1 MKKIFRILIVL
12 NWATA
17 IAGTI
22 VYVTTRG
29 SLPVELTPYL
39 ESRTRLGVTQFER
52 AILWTETVLFMV
64 SVVDSIGLF
73 HFRRWARML
82 LVPLYV
88 IATLL
93 LPTNAVYIQTGWT
106 RMLFSMSTVI
116 GGMIIAMVFFSPL
129 AAVFERVP
137 DAEQVV
143 EPERNQVVSHS
154 QDVNA

>member
-17 IAGTI
+17 IAGAI

-39 ESRTRLGVTQFER
+39 ENRRRLGVTQFER
-52 AILWTETVLFMV
+52 AILWIEIVLFIV

-73 HFRRWARML
+73 HFRRWARTL

-106 RMLFSMSTVI
+106 RMLLSISTVI

-129 AAVFERVP
+129 AEVFDRGP
-137 DAEQVV
+137 DAEQIVG
-143 EPERNQVVSHS
+143 PERG
-154 QDVNA
+154 

>member
-1 MKKIFRILIVL
+1 RTLIML

-29 SLPVELTPYL
+29 SLPQELTQYL
-39 ESRTRLGVTQFER
+39 ESRRLIGVTQFER
-52 AILWTETVLFMV
+52 AILWTETVLFIV
-64 SVVDSIGLF
+64 SVVDSVGLF
-73 HFRRWARML
+73 HFRRWARTL

-106 RMLFSMSTVI
+106 RMLLSISTVF

-129 AAVFERVP
+129 AEVFERGP
-137 DAEQVV
+137 DAERIV
-143 EPERNQVVSHS
+143 EPER
-154 QDVNA
+154 